1 MSERPRILTIEDE
14 RTVRRSLV
22 AYLEDSG
29 YEMAEAENGQAGL
42 DAIAANP
49 PDLVL
54 CDLRMPEL
62 DGIEVLRHVSQHYPN
77 LPFVIVSGTGDIGDA
92 IEALKLG
99 AWDYVTKPIHDL
111 AVLDHAMKKALERA
125 RLVREN
131 ESYREHLEA
140 TNKRLHESLRKLEA
154 DESAARRIQ
163 FQLLPPVQQKLL
175 GHTFSHYL
183 KTSTLLSGDFVDY
196 CQYDSHR
203 AGFYFADV
211 SGHGVSSAL
220 ITMLLHN
227 NMRHLLEQYLQGK
240 SDLILFPDRV
250 LSHLNAAI
258 LQQGVGKYLTM
269 FYGVIN
275 TLTGH
280 LIYSNAGQFPWPV
293 LADAEGVRFLEDRN
307 LPVGLFDDAAYP
319 VHEIPLAAEYRL
331 ALFSDGVLE
340 LFAADELPEQQARL
354 LSQLESERP
363 TIAGIIRGL
372 KIDQVVAPPDDITLL
387 LIRRGD

>member
-1 MSERPRILTIEDE
+1 
-14 RTVRRSLV
+14 
-22 AYLEDSG
+22 
-29 YEMAEAENGQAGL
+29 
-42 DAIAANP
+42 
-49 PDLVL
+49 
-54 CDLRMPEL
+54 MPEL
-62 DGIEVLRHVSQHYPN
+62 DGIEVLRHVSVHYPH
-77 LPFVIVSGTGDIGDA
+77 LPFIIVSGTGDISDA

-111 AVLDHAMKKALERA
+111 AVLDHAMKKSLERA

-131 ESYREHLEA
+131 ESYREHLES
-140 TNKRLHESLRKLEA
+140 TNKRLRESLRKLEA

-163 FQLLPPVQQKLL
+163 FQLLPPVQQKIL
-175 GHTFSHYL
+175 GLTFSHYL

-196 CQYDSHR
+196 CQYDPHR

-240 SDLILFPDRV
+240 SDLILYPDRV
-250 LSHLNAAI
+250 LTHLNAAI

-275 TLTGH
+275 TRSGEFT
-280 LIYSNAGQFPWPV
+280 YSNAGQFPWPV
-293 LADAEGVRFLEDRN
+293 MADHEGVRFLQDRN
-307 LPVGLFDDAAYP
+307 LPVGLFADAEYP
-319 VHEIPLAAEYRL
+319 VHELALPDAFRL

-340 LFAADELPEQQARL
+340 LFGTEDLDAQQARL
-354 LSQLESERP
+354 RAQLESERP
-363 TIAGIIRGL
+363 TIAHIIRGL